1 MIVTDIVELNKSKS
15 KIYIDHEF
23 AFVLYKGEI
32 CKNHIREGEELP
44 QQVYDLLT
52 GEILPK
58 RAKLRAMHLLTK
70 RPYTEKKLRQK
81 LAEGLYTEACINI
94 AIDYVKSYGYI
105 DDTMYAKDFI
115 SYHSGS
121 LSRRQI
127 EVKLMQ
133 KGIAKDIIRDAYEEE
148 CPQKQE
154 ELELEQISRLFI
166 KKYHGIVPEDAK
178 ERMKM
183 MQFFQ
188 RKGYAQ
194 SMINKVI
201 NAVGQDDIL
210 DELYN

>member
-1 MIVTDIVELNKSKS
+1 MIVTDIIALNKTKS

-32 CKNHIREGEELP
+32 CKNKIRKGEELP

-58 RAKLRAMHLLTK
+58 RAKMRAMHLLTK
-70 RPYTEKKLRQK
+70 QSYTERKLRQK
-81 LAEGLYTEACINI
+81 LEEGLHTEECINI

-105 DDTMYAKDFI
+105 DDAMYARDFI

-127 EVKLMQ
+127 EMKLLS
-133 KGIAKDIIRDAYEEE
+133 KGIAQDTIRNVYEQE
-148 CPQKQE
+148 CAGQQE
-154 ELELEQISRLFI
+154 ELEREQIIRLFM
-166 KKYHGIVPEDAK
+166 KKYHGIVPEDSK

-183 MQFFQ
+183 IQFFQ

-194 SMINKVI
+194 NMVNKVI
-201 NAVGQDDIL
+201 NTATEDSIL